1 MEWFICCGNTSQQT
15 PSSDGKVSIV
25 NLDNTPNNNRTIVND
40 SPSDTN
46 AHLLA
51 SSSHPTHSGSKKNNN
66 NLSSTFNNN
75 TDLPENPSR
84 LSNKASI
91 V

>member
-15 PSSDGKVSIV
+15 PSTDGKVSIV
-25 NLDNTPNNNRTIVND
+25 NLDNPPNNNRTIAND
-40 SPSDTN
+40 SPSNTN
-46 AHLLA
+46 ALLLGA
-51 SSSHPTHSGSKKNNN
+51 SSHPTHSGTKKNNN
-66 NLSSTFNNN
+66 S
-75 TDLPENPSR
+75 DLPENPSS

>member
-15 PSSDGKVSIV
+15 PSTDGKVSIV
-25 NLDNTPNNNRTIVND
+25 NLDNPPNNNRTIANND
-40 SPSDTN
+40 SPSDIN
-46 AHLLA
+46 ALLLA
-51 SSSHPTHSGSKKNNN
+51 SSHPTHSGTKKNNN
-66 NLSSTFNNN
+66 TDFPESLSH
-75 TDLPENPSR
+75 

>member
-15 PSSDGKVSIV
+15 PSTDGKVSII
-25 NLDNTPNNNRTIVND
+25 NLDNPPNNNRTIAND

-46 AHLLA
+46 ALLLA
-51 SSSHPTHSGSKKNNN
+51 SSSHPTHSGTKKNN